1 MTFEEL
7 KKKHEELKAQFER
20 QALKAAAYKD
30 EMNQTH
36 DRLAEARSLY
46 MYERQRRQ
54 NLEQEN
60 EQLKKELQEE
70 RIGNSQADGVQQEG
84 GAATE

>member
-7 KKKHEELKAQFER
+7 KKQHEELKAQFER

-46 MYERQRRQ
+46 IRKAEKA
-54 NLEQEN
+54 EP
-60 EQLKKELQEE
+60 
-70 RIGNSQADGVQQEG
+70 
-84 GAATE
+84 